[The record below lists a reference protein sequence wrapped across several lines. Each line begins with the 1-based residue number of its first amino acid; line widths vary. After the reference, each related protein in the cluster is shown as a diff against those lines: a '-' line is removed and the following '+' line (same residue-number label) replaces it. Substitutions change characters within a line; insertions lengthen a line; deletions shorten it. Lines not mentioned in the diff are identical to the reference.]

1 MANLAPGLA
10 LLLSLGAPLA
20 LAADA
25 PTPTRGP
32 ARASAA
38 DRVVLRA
45 SKDLQSFDPS
55 PFPEVRG
62 RGPALFATPS
72 GRAALWR
79 GVGDEGRIAALVEG
93 EGGGWVE
100 TEVSVRGVGPCV
112 VAADGGLR
120 AYVAAGPGGGR
131 IDVWTSGDGATWRRE
146 GEAFRDGRWPN
157 ASDPDVV
164 RGKAGWVMLLSVEAG
179 LLRTTSPDGLRFV
192 AAGPIGVRG
201 RASASVTVEGGVR
214 TYFEAEGRIGSALS
228 ADGVTW
234 KVEPGDRAVGL
245 AEPTVL
251 RRQDGTWWMAARA
264 LPDDEGPYL
273 RVHDASDI
281 ELDRAERE
289 VRALLVGS
297 RVPGVS
303 VARHG
308 ASGLAVRAP
317 ADLHLWVEALLD
329 ALR

>member
-1 MANLAPGLA
+1 MASPAPGLA
-10 LLLSLGAPLA
+10 LLLMIAAPLA

-25 PTPTRGP
+25 PAPTRGP
-32 ARASAA
+32 AS
-38 DRVVLRA
+38 DRVVLLA
-45 SKDLQSFDPS
+45 SKDGQSFDPS
-55 PFPEVRG
+55 SLPEARG
-62 RGPALFATPS
+62 WGPTLFALPS

-79 GVGDEGRIAALVEG
+79 SVGEEGRVTALIER
-93 EGGGWVE
+93 EGGGWEAFDVA
-100 TEVSVRGVGPCV
+100 VRGVGPCV
-112 VAADGGLR
+112 VGAEGGLR
-120 AYVAAGPGGGR
+120 AYVATGPGGGR
-131 IDVWTSGDGATWRRE
+131 IDVWSSEDGSTWKRE

-164 RGKAGWVMLLSVEAG
+164 RSKGGWVMLLSVEAG
-179 LLRTTSPDGLRFV
+179 LLRATSADGLRFV

-201 RASASVTVEGGVR
+201 RASATVAVEGGLR
-214 TYFEAEGRIGSALS
+214 TYFEAEGRIGSAFS
-228 ADGVTW
+228 TDGVTW
-234 KVEPGDRAVGL
+234 KGEPGDRAVGL

-251 RRQDGTWWMAARA
+251 RRPDGTWWMAARA

-273 RVHDASDI
+273 RVHDASD
-281 ELDRAERE
+281 LDLDKAERV

-308 ASGLAVRAP
+308 SSGLAVRAP
-317 ADLHLWVEALLD
+317 SDLHLWVESLLD